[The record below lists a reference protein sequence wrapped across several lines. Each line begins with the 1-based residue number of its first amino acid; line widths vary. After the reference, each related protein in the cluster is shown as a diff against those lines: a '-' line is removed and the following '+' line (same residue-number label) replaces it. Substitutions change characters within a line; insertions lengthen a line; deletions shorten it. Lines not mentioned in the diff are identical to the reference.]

1 MAGLLSGEHRV
12 SAPSSIS
19 ISSKHETDI
28 IHRISAALALP
39 PPMRMLAQSM
49 PGIRHAVQS
58 SLPGEFSILL
68 DIQDYATRAATLLN
82 EQFAIGTQR
91 SLIELLERDLAAIEA
106 RMPHQAHPK
115 IQLGCLAA
123 RLRLCALPML
133 SQTSSNLQPQKL
145 SSMSKALW
153 YTGFHTAIKIAN
165 IFGESSIPNEDM
177 STRFTEQTIDAYF
190 PKHYFQVLI
199 MAGMYIINILAID
212 SEISAE
218 DKSLARDH
226 IKKVYEAL
234 VSWSREP
241 RDEAARVAR
250 VIDLLSRHIQASDL
264 SSVLQQTTHPIPPM
278 SIITSGMRMAGQLR
292 KKLHSSS
299 SQSNEPIF
307 PWVSEPSEFPTGLES
322 DIFED
327 DLLEWN
333 TWLANLDHILGNPA
347 GVANFGAD

>member
-1 MAGLLSGEHRV
+1 MG
-12 SAPSSIS
+12 
-19 ISSKHETDI
+19 
-28 IHRISAALALP
+28 
-39 PPMRMLAQSM
+39 MLARSM
-49 PGIRHAVQS
+49 PGVRNAVQS

-82 EQFAIGTQR
+82 GQFAVPAQR
-91 SLIELLERDLAAIEA
+91 SLIELLERDLAAVEA
-106 RMPHQAHPK
+106 RMPRQVHPK

-123 RLRLCALPML
+123 RLRLCALPIL
-133 SQTSSNLQPQKL
+133 SQTSSNLQPQKS

-177 STRFTEQTIDAYF
+177 STRSTEQTIDIYF
-190 PKHYFQVLI
+190 PKYYFQVLI
-199 MAGMYIINILAID
+199 MAGMYFINILAID
-212 SEISAE
+212 SEITAE
-218 DKSLARDH
+218 DKSLARNH
-226 IKKVYEAL
+226 IKKVYETL

-250 VIDLLSRHIQASDL
+250 VIDLLSRHVQASDL
-264 SSVLQQTTHPIPPM
+264 SSELQQTTNPIPPM

-292 KKLHSSS
+292 SKLNSTS
-299 SQSNEPIF
+299 SQYNEPTS
-307 PWVSEPSEFPTGLES
+307 PWVPEPSEFLTGLES

-333 TWLANLDHILGNPA
+333 TWLANLDNSKLR
-347 GVANFGAD
+347 